1 MTHAGRYFGLVGLII
16 GALLA
21 SFFLLI
27 ELLLPL
33 SLSLLLTIAFGLLLT
48 GAFHEDGLADMADG
62 VGGGFTIERRLAIMK
77 DSRLGTYGG
86 NGQVTLSLGK

>member
-1 MTHAGRYFGLVGLII
+1 MNHAGRYFGLVGLII
-16 GALLA
+16 GTLLA

-33 SLSLLLTIAFGLLLT
+33 SLSLLLTIVFGLLLT

-62 VGGGFTIERRLAIMK
+62 VGGGL
-77 DSRLGTYGG
+77 
-86 NGQVTLSLGK
+86 